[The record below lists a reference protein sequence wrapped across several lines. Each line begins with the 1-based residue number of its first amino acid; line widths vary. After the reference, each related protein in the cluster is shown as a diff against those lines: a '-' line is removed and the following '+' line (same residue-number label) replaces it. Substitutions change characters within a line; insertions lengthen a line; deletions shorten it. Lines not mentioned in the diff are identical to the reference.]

1 MKPHPKPAADL
12 AALLLGEADT
22 HIVERLAEAAA
33 GDAELARTISSEL
46 NFTGLLREALRSS
59 TMEAGAAFQHS
70 QNQHAAGLAGM
81 MNAVEEGLADAYAC
95 DQVAKHL
102 IEHPSQIPAL
112 RSRLAEAEWFLEAL
126 VPGKGEDAFLEA
138 LETRMWAE
146 TTTDRFVDQFA
157 LRLVEVDR
165 VSSRKEVEESV
176 VAFPGSWFQPVW
188 RGVAA
193 AAALALGAFWVSGQ
207 LSSHLSRQAELGKV
221 VKASPDASW
230 VSDLVPSANGGIIPG
245 RYELEQGIVSLKF
258 DSGNEITVE
267 GPALFDVAADATT
280 FVHRGVALA
289 RAADDSD
296 GSAVNSKGLNISTAV
311 PLLGIDARA
320 EFSTEAVVFEGV
332 GGICLSEGGACREM
346 FPYESV
352 KADLSRQ
359 RFVDV
364 PFNPQPFAK
373 AWEHLAGVETNM
385 GSVRIELPGSEFAPT
400 RSDRAAVQVYVE
412 REHFRPES
420 NLDVDAI
427 QVGEFSSTR
436 ANPGQ
441 MLQAS
446 GDLRSYLLELW
457 PNAEATTDGEEVEAS
472 ITFDHPVVGIIFSS
486 DRLAS
491 SDDYVGRSRDR
502 KTAILD
508 DRGLSENEDDDTILL
523 SSDRRTLN
531 LRLRGGVAELDQIR
545 VLVALN

>member
-1 MKPHPKPAADL
+1 MKPHPKSAADL
-12 AALLLGEADT
+12 AALLHGEADT
-22 HIVERLAEAAA
+22 NIVERLAEAAA
-33 GDAELARTISSEL
+33 NDAELARKISSEL

-59 TMEAGAAFQHS
+59 TVEAGAAFQHS
-70 QNQHAAGLAGM
+70 QNQHAAGLEGM
-81 MNAVEEGLADAYAC
+81 IYAVEEGLADAYAC

-102 IEHPSQIPAL
+102 IENPAQIPAL
-112 RSRLAEAEWFLEAL
+112 RTRLAEAEWLLEAL
-126 VPGKGEDAFLEA
+126 VPGKGEDAFMEA

-165 VSSRKEVEESV
+165 VSSRKEAEESI
-176 VAFPGSWFQPVW
+176 VAFPTSWFQPVW
-188 RGVAA
+188 RGAA
-193 AAALALGAFWVSGQ
+193 AAAVLALGAFWVSGQ
-207 LSSHLSRQAELGKV
+207 LSSHLSQQAELGKV

-230 VSDLVPSANGGIIPG
+230 VSDLVPSASGGITPG

-289 RAADDSD
+289 RAADNSE

-332 GGICLSEGGACREM
+332 GGVCLAEGGACREM

-385 GSVRIELPGSEFAPT
+385 GSVSIELPGSEFAPA
-400 RSDRAAVQVYVE
+400 RSDRAAVQVYLE
-412 REHFRPES
+412 RQHFRPES
-420 NLDVDAI
+420 ELDVDNI
-427 QVGEFSSTR
+427 RIGEFSSTR
-436 ANPGQ
+436 PNPGQ

-491 SDDYVGRSRDR
+491 SDDYVGHSRDR
-502 KTAILD
+502 KTAILN
-508 DRGLSENEDDDTILL
+508 DRGPDEDDDSILL